1 MPNDQKGKMET
12 INKIKEH
19 IKIIESPNNLIITED
34 FNFVT
39 NALDRSPP
47 HKDNNQIS
55 ESWINITN
63 EYKLIDGWRK
73 SNKPERQFT
82 YTQEK
87 SLARLDRIY
96 TTKEIY
102 DFTVEWTI
110 EENNG
115 ISDHQIIT
123 TTIQNINLPFIEKGL
138 QKLDK
143 DTIKQNSF
151 KNRIRKL
158 LLATEEKINNIG
170 NQEISKIEI

>member
-138 QKLDK
+138 
-143 DTIKQNSF
+143 
-151 KNRIRKL
+151 
-158 LLATEEKINNIG
+158 
-170 NQEISKIEI
+170 

>member
-1 MPNDQKGKMET
+1 MNVYMPNDQKGKMET

-138 QKLDK
+138 
-143 DTIKQNSF
+143 
-151 KNRIRKL
+151 
-158 LLATEEKINNIG
+158 
-170 NQEISKIEI
+170 